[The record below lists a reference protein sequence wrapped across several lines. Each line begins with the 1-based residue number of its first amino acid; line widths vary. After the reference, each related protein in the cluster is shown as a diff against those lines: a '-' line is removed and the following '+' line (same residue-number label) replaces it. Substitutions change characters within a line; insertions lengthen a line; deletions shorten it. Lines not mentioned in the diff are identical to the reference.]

1 MDLIE
6 RYLHAVE
13 FWLPKGQKHD
23 ILAEL
28 AEDIHAQVEE
38 RQAALGR
45 SLTRKEI
52 ADFLQS
58 RERPLMVAN
67 RFQPQR
73 SLIGPVLFPIYLFV
87 VKMVGL
93 FYLIPGFLVTV
104 VIYRTQHA
112 DASWAGT
119 LCVAGSDIWS
129 AGLFALGIITA
140 VFAGLQLSGFAD
152 RELIK
157 WSPRKLP
164 PVKGRNRISRVW
176 SVTNIVA
183 NLIFLLWWIPCF
195 SSPEILSG
203 PSVFLMLEPAWMHF
217 FWAFL
222 ATGVWNIGLG
232 IANLLHPQWSRLRAT
247 CYLAS
252 NLASGLFFCWMTRTH
267 LVASLYLVSLGPVK
281 SALLTRTLQSTLA
294 LCFPI
299 VLIVTVV
306 VFIVDLLRVLR
317 AAEPRESSP
326 GAKFQGPVSI

>member
-13 FWLPKGQKHD
+13 FWLPTGQKQD

-38 RQAALGR
+38 RQAVLGR
-45 SLTRKEI
+45 SLTRDEI
-52 ADFLQS
+52 ADLLEG
-58 RERPLMVAN
+58 RGRPLMVAN

-87 VKMVGL
+87 VKAVGL
-93 FYLIPGFLVTV
+93 FYLIPGFLVTA

-112 DASWAGT
+112 GASWFRT
-119 LCVAGSDIWS
+119 LGVAGSDIWS

-140 VFAGLQLSGFAD
+140 VFAGLQLSGFAE
-152 RELIK
+152 RELVK
-157 WSPRKLP
+157 WNPRKLP

-195 SSPEILSG
+195 SSPEILRG
-203 PSVFLMLEPAWMHF
+203 PAVSVTLEPAWMHF

-222 ATGVWNIGLG
+222 VTGVWNIGLG
-232 IANLLHPQWSRLRAT
+232 IANLLHPQWSRLRAG
-247 CYLAS
+247 CYLAG
-252 NLASGLFFCWMTRTH
+252 NLASGLLFCWMTRTH
-267 LVASLYLVSLGPVK
+267 LIASLSMASLGPVK
-281 SALLTRTLQSTLA
+281 SAVLTRALQATLA
-294 LCFPI
+294 MCFPI
-299 VLIVTVV
+299 VLIVTVIV
-306 VFIVDLLRVLR
+306 LIVDLMRVLR
-317 AAEPRESSP
+317 AGASGSSRP
-326 GAKFQGPVSI
+326 GAAVKGPVSV